1 MSWLSSEELTSLIE
15 IQNIATAYV
24 LTRDSIKLPLRFF
37 ELIEL

>member
-15 IQNIATAYV
+15 IQNIATAYA
-24 LTRDSIKLPLRFF
+24 LTRDSIKLPQRFF